1 MAGLTRYAPDPAYWY
16 SDDGLPYGFSV
27 QAPALEVDGYEL
39 DLIEQAAGAR
49 MVSDIGL
56 HIYVSD
62 IGGRVRLAQVA
73 GRVAGRANGWV
84 FVEFSRPPSMD
95 LLRLLA
101 EAGRCIRSDDAVYV
115 DALATAAWIAYPGF
129 HVVK

>member
-1 MAGLTRYAPDPAYWY
+1 MRLIRLTGIPMTACPMGLAFRRRPWKST
-16 SDDGLPYGFSV
+16 
-27 QAPALEVDGYEL
+27 GYEL